1 MNPTQIRDQAKQ
13 YIDQLP
19 LESLQFVNDFLSYLL
34 QKSTLE
40 SNTVSSKD
48 EEISALD
55 LAGDIVGY
63 VEGPEDLA
71 TNKDY
76 FQGFGE

>member
-1 MNPTQIRDQAKQ
+1 MNPIQIRNQAKR

-34 QKSTLE
+34 QKTSVETE
-40 SNTVSSKD
+40 FSSGKD
-48 EEISALD
+48 DEISALE
-55 LAGDIVGY
+55 LAGDIVGC

-76 FQGFGE
+76 FKGFGE

>member
-1 MNPTQIRDQAKQ
+1 MSPTQIRNQAKR

-19 LESLQFVNDFLSYLL
+19 LESLPFVNDFLSYLL
-34 QKSTLE
+34 QKTLLDLETFPEE
-40 SNTVSSKD
+40 S
-48 EEISALD
+48 EELNALE
-55 LAGDIVGY
+55 LAGDVVGC

-76 FQGFGE
+76 LKGFGE

>member
-1 MNPTQIRDQAKQ
+1 MNPTETRNQAKH

-34 QKSTLE
+34 QKSPVEMNTIEKQYEEMNALE
-40 SNTVSSKD
+40 
-48 EEISALD
+48 
-55 LAGDIVGY
+55 LAGDLVGC

-71 TNKDY
+71 TNKEY

>member
-1 MNPTQIRDQAKQ
+1 MNPTQIRNQAKH

-34 QKSTLE
+34 QKSPIETKE
-40 SNTVSSKD
+40 I
-48 EEISALD
+48 EEIKQEMSALELAED
-55 LAGDIVGY
+55 LVGC
-63 VEGPEDLA
+63 VDAPEDLA

>member
-1 MNPTQIRDQAKQ
+1 MNSTQIRDQAKL

-34 QKSTLE
+34 QKATVE
-40 SNTVSSKD
+40 SESLSSQN
-48 EEISALD
+48 EEISALE
-55 LAGDIVGY
+55 LAGDIVGC

>member
-1 MNPTQIRDQAKQ
+1 MSPTQIRNQAKR

-34 QKSTLE
+34 QKTLVDLETFPEE
-40 SNTVSSKD
+40 S
-48 EEISALD
+48 EELTALE
-55 LAGDIVGY
+55 LAGDVVGCI
-63 VEGPEDLA
+63 EGPEDLA

-76 FQGFGE
+76 FKGFGE

>member
-1 MNPTQIRDQAKQ
+1 MNSTQIRDRAKQ

-19 LESLQFVNDFLSYLL
+19 IESLQFVNDFLSYLL
-34 QKSTLE
+34 QKTTLE
-40 SNTVSSKD
+40 SESLSSQD
-48 EEISALD
+48 QEISALD
-55 LAGDIVGY
+55 LAGDIVGCIE
-63 VEGPEDLA
+63 VPEDLA